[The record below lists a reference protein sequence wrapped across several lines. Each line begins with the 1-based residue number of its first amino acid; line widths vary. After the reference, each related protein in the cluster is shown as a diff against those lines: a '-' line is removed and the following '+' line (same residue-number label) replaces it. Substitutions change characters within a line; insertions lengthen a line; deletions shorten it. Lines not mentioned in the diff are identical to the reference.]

1 MLIFKNL
8 VSIKNFKNFY
18 LISLV
23 GSGTCQVCL
32 KMLSEHCN
40 HNADIYNISSVYM
53 ADAGSKTIEK
63 TQLYT
68 ERSINEA
75 MERKR

>member
-1 MLIFKNL
+1 
-8 VSIKNFKNFY
+8 
-18 LISLV
+18 
-23 GSGTCQVCL
+23 
-32 KMLSEHCN
+32 MLSEHCN

-53 ADAGSKTIEK
+53 ADTGSKTIEK